1 MNIKKENKVHVKR
14 LATWLGEFVKRGT
27 SSKELA
33 LTITIGFLLGII
45 PFLGI
50 NTILCTFIAL
60 RWKLNLPL
68 IIAVNYFV
76 FPLQIILFI
85 PFLKVTTWI
94 FNVSYLL
101 PSYNEILVKIKKD
114 WLTVVTDFGYLN
126 LLAVLVWFGL
136 SIIVGWFLYKGVFYI
151 LMKKMKAKHT

>member
-1 MNIKKENKVHVKR
+1 MAIEKENLSLRKK
-14 LATWLGEFVKRGT
+14 LTKWFGEFVKRGT
-27 SSKELA
+27 SAKELA
-33 LTITIGFLLGII
+33 MTITIGFLLGII
-45 PFLGI
+45 PFFGV
-50 NTILCTFIAL
+50 NTILCTFIAF
-60 RWKLNLPL
+60 RWKLNVPL

-101 PSYNEILVKIKKD
+101 PSYNDILGKLKKD

-126 LLAVLVWFGL
+126 LLAVLVWLGL
-136 SIIVGWFLYKGVFYI
+136 SIIAGWFFYKGFFFI
-151 LMKKMKAKHT
+151 LKKIMKVKHT